1 MHNLDEPVVV
11 VYLSWGTKDNK
22 DDPTKG
28 ADFFKVRFFLAP
40 AKREWERL
48 LHMYRY
54 GSTPTYSKGNAFFY
68 RNSATGKPPEV

>member
-40 AKREWERL
+40 AKRE
-48 LHMYRY
+48 
-54 GSTPTYSKGNAFFY
+54 
-68 RNSATGKPPEV
+68 

>member
-28 ADFFKVRFFLAP
+28 ADFFKVRFFFWQVP
-40 AKREWERL
+40 KRMGTVIAYVPVWIYTNL
-48 LHMYRY
+48 
-54 GSTPTYSKGNAFFY
+54 
-68 RNSATGKPPEV
+68 